1 MASNIIGL
9 GRIKMLSNNN
19 SFFIGYG
26 GTGSGSNINI
36 DNGEVV
42 VSLPLDL
49 YVDESNN
56 VYAGREDNNAM
67 LIYVNDN
74 EIYTRKVV

>member
-1 MASNIIGL
+1 
-9 GRIKMLSNNN
+9 MLSNNN
-19 SFFIGYG
+19 SFFIGLRQGSGQG

-36 DNGEVV
+36 DNGEVT

-49 YVDESNN
+49 YVDDNNN
-56 VYAGREDNNAM
+56 VYAGRKDNNAM